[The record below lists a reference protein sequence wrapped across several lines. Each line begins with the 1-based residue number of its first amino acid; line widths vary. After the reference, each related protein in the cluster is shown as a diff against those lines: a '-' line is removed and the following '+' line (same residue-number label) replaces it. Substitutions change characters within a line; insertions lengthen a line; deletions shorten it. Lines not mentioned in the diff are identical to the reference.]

1 MFIKKCTIHLDAVYT
16 SAYVLTS
23 MVYIVFQTYVIR
35 GQRCHVIFLKHPF
48 QARPL
53 EGTYIVTP
61 HVLEYLHTN
70 GSTWM
75 QKYYTGVIILP
86 AQTRHVFKGKSLKT
100 TVHLLLVWLPQNGSH
115 LMIPASPSLVRRY
128 QPSRPSERSGWEE
141 RPGYTQLFSSK
152 QADSFCK
159 QFKAAIFH

>member
-1 MFIKKCTIHLDAVYT
+1 MHDTSRCGIYICICVNIYGLHCLPNIRDSGPKMSRYISKAPISSKATWRNIHSHPTCTRIFTYKWIYLDAKILYRGH
-16 SAYVLTS
+16 YLT
-23 MVYIVFQTYVIR
+23 
-35 GQRCHVIFLKHPF
+35 GPNK
-48 QARPL
+48 
-53 EGTYIVTP
+53 
-61 HVLEYLHTN
+61 
-70 GSTWM
+70 
-75 QKYYTGVIILP
+75 
-86 AQTRHVFKGKSLKT
+86 HVFKGKSLKT